1 LSSNPET
8 LIEVLET
15 DTPSRIPCPKGQK
28 VAKRKSKGKGLAM
41 SSQIVDLTGM
51 EIVIKEKAFANTK
64 ITEEKDGEN
73 VKVWYKILM
82 KDTSIMSESQLKDHQ

>member
-1 LSSNPET
+1 
-8 LIEVLET
+8 
-15 DTPSRIPCPKGQK
+15 
-28 VAKRKSKGKGLAM
+28 M